1 MTTSSPACVTGSCI
15 RRDKSI
21 AAIEFT
27 CVSHSRLVIAIRPR
41 HRTLAMDQQPFETY
55 VRHGLTPFFRLPPA
69 DAARLGHDIYA
80 GCDAALLGVPYDS
93 GTTYRSGARLAS
105 YHIRRVSALVAGFH
119 PIHRI
124 DVFDQLAAR
133 DCGNVMA
140 PPFNA
145 AAMREL
151 VNAEIAAVLDAGATP
166 FVIGGDHSV
175 SLPVLRALA
184 KHHGPVALV
193 HVDAHFDC
201 STAEGWGEKF
211 HHGTPIR
218 NAIEEGLLAEGKV
231 VQIGLRGPW
240 SASSDGDLAEA
251 FGGMRLTADEL
262 ANVGATNAA
271 KRIVELVGDAPT
283 YISIDIDAVDPAFA
297 PGTGTPIPGGLT
309 ARELLG
315 LLRGLAGVQLCGFD
329 LVEVTPMLDH
339 ADVTCLLAAHALFE
353 GLALAAIAR
362 AA

>member
-1 MTTSSPACVTGSCI
+1 
-15 RRDKSI
+15 
-21 AAIEFT
+21 
-27 CVSHSRLVIAIRPR
+27 
-41 HRTLAMDQQPFETY
+41 MDQQPFESY
-55 VRHGLTPFFRLPPA
+55 VRHGLTPFFRLAPP
-69 DAARLGHDIYA
+69 DAHQLGDEIYR
-80 GCDAALLGVPYDS
+80 GCDAALIGVPYDG
-93 GTTYRSGARLAS
+93 GTTYRSGARLAP

-119 PIHRI
+119 PIHRM
-124 DVFDQLAAR
+124 DVFARLNAR

-151 VNAEIAAVLDAGATP
+151 VDAEITAVANAGATP
-166 FVIGGDHSV
+166 FVVGGDHSV

-184 KHHGPVALV
+184 RRHGPLALI

-201 STAEGWGEKF
+201 STAESWGEKF

-218 NAIEEGLLAEGKV
+218 NAVEEGLLAPGKV
-231 VQIGLRGPW
+231 FQVGLRGPW
-240 SASSDGDLAEA
+240 SDAGDADLLDELGATR
-251 FGGMRLTADEL
+251 FTADEL
-262 ANVGATNAA
+262 AAIGPALVAG
-271 KRIVELVGDAPT
+271 RIVEQVGDTPV
-283 YISIDIDAVDPAFA
+283 YLSIDVDAVDPAFA

-309 ARELLG
+309 SRELLSFM
-315 LLRGLAGVQLCGFD
+315 RGLAGVRLCGCD

-362 AA
+362 V